1 MGTRYNGTEE
11 ERRSLSTF
19 IRMMRGV
26 ESFNTRTFN
35 MSPASQLSLS
45 QFATME
51 ALFHLGPMYQKD
63 IAAKLLKTSGNL
75 TMVINN
81 LEKQGLAKRNR
92 LQADRRFTTV
102 HLTRKGTKLME
113 EIFPKHAEIITREM
127 SVLSDEEQETLGYL
141 CKKLGLGK

>member
-1 MGTRYNGTEE
+1 MGTHFDGTAK

-19 IRMMRGV
+19 IRMMRGI
-26 ESFNTRTFN
+26 ESFNIRTFN
-35 MSPASQLSLS
+35 ISPANRLSYS

-51 ALFHLGPMYQKD
+51 ALFHLGPMFQKD
-63 IAAKLLKTSGNL
+63 IAAKLLRTSGNL

-81 LEKQGLAKRNR
+81 LEKQGLARRHR
-92 LQADRRFTTV
+92 LQTDRRFTTV

-141 CKKLGLGK
+141 CKKLGLGE